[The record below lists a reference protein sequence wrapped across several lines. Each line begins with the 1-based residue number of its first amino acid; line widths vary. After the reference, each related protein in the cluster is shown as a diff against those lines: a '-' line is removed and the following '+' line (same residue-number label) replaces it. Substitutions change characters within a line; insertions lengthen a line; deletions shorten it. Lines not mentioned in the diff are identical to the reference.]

1 MGVRAKWH
9 TATVAV
15 DDTDPFADDTT
26 IEQAVHVPTVGLPI
40 DLHAPE
46 QAYHARL
53 SESLRYE
60 ARLYAE
66 GTSCDIKL
74 HDDMTC
80 FACPLYEGDQGDSP
94 KAKLCRL
101 GREQDTLVTLIRVR
115 QHGQQ
120 RRRP

>member
-40 DLHAPE
+40 D
-46 QAYHARL
+46 
-53 SESLRYE
+53 
-60 ARLYAE
+60 
-66 GTSCDIKL
+66 
-74 HDDMTC
+74 
-80 FACPLYEGDQGDSP
+80 SP